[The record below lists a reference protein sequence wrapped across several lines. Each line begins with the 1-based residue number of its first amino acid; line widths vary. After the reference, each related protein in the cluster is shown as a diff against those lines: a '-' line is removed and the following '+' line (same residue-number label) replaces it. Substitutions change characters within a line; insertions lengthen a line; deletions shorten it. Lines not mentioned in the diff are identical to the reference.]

1 MSSTNSPQDPYGTGD
16 QPDRSSGSDQPSY
29 GSTPPPP
36 PSGDPSH
43 QPYGSTPPAYGST
56 PPAYGSTPPAYGSTP
71 PAYGSTPPSYGGS
84 SAYGSTPPAY
94 GAEYGGTQSPY
105 GYGTYPQNNLGVWS
119 LVLGLVAIFVCGL
132 LAGIPAVI
140 VGNKAKR
147 AVAAGEANNPGMATA
162 GVVLGWISIILSII
176 GAVIVIGLFATGAI
190 YETTGAPTSF

>member
-1 MSSTNSPQDPYGTGD
+1 MSSTNSPQDPYGAGD
-16 QPDRSSGSDQPSY
+16 QPDRSSGSNPPPYGS

-36 PSGDPSH
+36 PSGDSSQ

-56 PPAYGSTPPAYGSTP
+56 PPAYGSTPPT
-71 PAYGSTPPSYGGS
+71 YGGS

-132 LAGIPAVI
+132 LAGIPAI
-140 VGNKAKR
+140 IFGNKAKR

-162 GVVLGWISIILSII
+162 GIVLGWISVILSII
-176 GAVIVIGLFATGAI
+176 GAIIVIGLFATGAI
-190 YETTGAPTSF
+190 YETTGTTTSF

>member
-16 QPDRSSGSDQPSY
+16 QPDRSSGSTPPPGEDSSQPPYGATPPAY
-29 GSTPPPP
+29 GSTP
-36 PSGDPSH
+36 
-43 QPYGSTPPAYGST
+43 QAPYGSTPPAYGST
-56 PPAYGSTPPAYGSTP
+56 PEQYGSSQPPA
-71 PAYGSTPPSYGGS
+71 YGGS

-105 GYGTYPQNNLGVWS
+105 AYGTYPQNNLGVWS

-140 VGNKAKR
+140 VGNRAKR

-162 GVVLGWISIILSII
+162 GIVLGWVSIILSII
-176 GAVIVIGLFATGAI
+176 GAIIVIGLIATGGI
-190 YETTGAPTSF
+190 LETTGTTTSF